1 MDAGIQKLL
10 FKKSATIKLSV
21 TDIFFTAPWKSIN
34 VFGGFYV
41 KGSGDWESR
50 SVRLNFNWRFGSKQI
65 NASRERKTGL
75 ENENKRIKGSGN

>member
-1 MDAGIQKLL
+1 LNRL
-10 FKKSATIKLSV
+10 KLSAISF

-34 VFGGFYV
+34 DFGGLYV

-50 SVRLNFNWRFGSKQI
+50 SVRLNFNWRFGNKQI